1 MSAPVAAFERPR
13 LGLNTVFKSG
23 PLFISSKGIG
33 WKSWKKRWF
42 ILTRTSLVFFKSD
55 PSALPQRGGEV
66 NLTLGGID
74 LNNSG
79 SVVVREDKKL
89 LTVLFPDGRD
99 GRAFTLK
106 AETSEDLYEWKTA
119 LEHALAQA
127 PSAALIVNG
136 IFRGDTNDSIDG
148 SFNQWRDKRP
158 VKSLVVGRPI
168 LLALEDIDGG
178 PSFLEKALRFLEK
191 YGTNVEG
198 ILRQSADVEEVD
210 HRVQEYEQGKTEF
223 APDEDA
229 HVVGDCVKHILRE
242 LPSSPV
248 PASCCTALL
257 EAYKIDRK
265 EVRINAMRS
274 AILETFPEP
283 NRRLLQRFSRV
294 ALFSYLQKVGIGWKS
309 WKKRWFILTRTSL
322 VFFKSDPS
330 ALPQRGGEVNLTLG
344 GIDLNNSGSV
354 VVREDKKLLTVLFPD
369 GRDGRAFTLKAETS
383 EDLYEWKTA
392 LEHALAQAPSAALIV
407 NGIFRGDTN
416 DSIDGSFNQWRDK
429 RPVKSLVVG
438 RPILLALEDIDGGP
452 SFLEKAL
459 RFLEKYGTNVEGI
472 LRQSADVEEVDHR
485 VQEYEQGKT
494 EFAPDEDAHVVGDC
508 VKHILRELPSSPVP
522 ASCCTALLEAY
533 KIDRKEVRI
542 NAMRSAI
549 LETFPEPNRRLLQR
563 ILKMMHTISS
573 HAHENRMTPSAV
585 AACMAP
591 LLLRPLLAGECEL
604 EDDFDING
612 DSSAQLLAAANAAN
626 NAQAIIT
633 TLLEEYENIFDEENL
648 NRCSISADSRI
659 ENSGT
664 EDSTD
669 DENLDLKDNGY
680 HDAENEVDPETDDDP
695 ERVHSGKLSE
705 SSGSAGS
712 DLYDYKAFGGDDS
725 DVGSPSKK
733 NHALVESS
741 NLCVDHQ
748 QIRDPNGQLSE
759 EQGKQKN
766 VSDSSINEINTP
778 SVSPAGESYRSMG
791 EILSSMD
798 TAHPLPMPAFESG
811 AGKPVGKVTGSNV
824 NAKRSSFWGR
834 SNARKTPSME
844 SVDSSGEEELAIQR
858 LEIAKNDLQ
867 HRIAK
872 EARGNAILQ
881 ASLERRKQALHE
893 RRLALEQDVSRLQ
906 EQLQAERDLRAAL
919 EVGLSM
925 SSGQFS
931 SSRGM
936 DSKTRAELE
945 EIALAEADV
954 ARLKQ
959 KVAELHHQLNQQR
972 QHHYGSLSDA
982 CDRYQNVQ
990 NHNSQQRF
998 LQQDFDTTLAYCNQE
1013 RKQRTERLEIAKNDL
1028 QHRIAKE
1035 ARGNAILQASL
1046 ERRKQALHERRLAL
1060 EQDVS
1065 RLQEQLQAERDLR
1078 AALEVGLSMSS
1089 GQFSS
1094 SRGMDSKTRAELEE
1108 IALAEADVARLKQK
1122 VAELHHQLNQQR
1134 QHHYGSLSDAC
1145 DRYQNVQNH
1154 NSQQRFLQQDFDTT
1168 LAYCNQERKQRT
1180 EESLL
1185 GTDWRSIKGQALAPG
1200 SSIKQPSR
1208 KQFIDSTSLSD
1219 SKSTEASTSMS
1230 MDELC
1235 AVDSASVPST
1245 SRAAEVIEYPRH
1257 PSAASSTLVEL
1268 TSRLDFFKERRSQLM
1283 EQLHNLDLNYGTTSS
1298 QDFVYRPSSPPWN

>member
-1 MSAPVAAFERPR
+1 MSASLAPFERPR
-13 LGLNTVFKSG
+13 PGASNTVFKSG

-42 ILTRTSLVFFKSD
+42 ILTRTSLVFFKND

-119 LEHALAQA
+119 LELALAQA
-127 PSAALIVNG
+127 PSAALVMGHNG
-136 IFRGDTNDSIDG
+136 IFRNDTNDAIEG
-148 SFNQWRDKRP
+148 SFHQWRDKRP

-191 YGTNVEG
+191 FGTKVEG
-198 ILRQSADVEEVD
+198 ILRQAADVEEVD
-210 HRVQEYEQGKTEF
+210 QRVQEYEQGKIEF
-223 APDEDA
+223 GSDEDA
-229 HVVGDCVKHILRE
+229 HVIGDCVKHVLRE

-257 EAYKIDRK
+257 EAYRNDRK
-265 EVRINAMRS
+265 EARIS
-274 AILETFPEP
+274 
-283 NRRLLQRFSRV
+283 
-294 ALFSYLQKVGIGWKS
+294 
-309 WKKRWFILTRTSL
+309 
-322 VFFKSDPS
+322 
-330 ALPQRGGEVNLTLG
+330 
-344 GIDLNNSGSV
+344 
-354 VVREDKKLLTVLFPD
+354 
-369 GRDGRAFTLKAETS
+369 
-383 EDLYEWKTA
+383 
-392 LEHALAQAPSAALIV
+392 
-407 NGIFRGDTN
+407 
-416 DSIDGSFNQWRDK
+416 
-429 RPVKSLVVG
+429 
-438 RPILLALEDIDGGP
+438 
-452 SFLEKAL
+452 
-459 RFLEKYGTNVEGI
+459 
-472 LRQSADVEEVDHR
+472 
-485 VQEYEQGKT
+485 
-494 EFAPDEDAHVVGDC
+494 
-508 VKHILRELPSSPVP
+508 
-522 ASCCTALLEAY
+522 
-533 KIDRKEVRI
+533 
-542 NAMRSAI
+542 AMRSAI

-604 EDDFDING
+604 EDDFDFNG

-633 TLLEEYENIFDEENL
+633 TLLEEYENIFDDENL
-648 NRCSISADSRI
+648 HRCSISADSRI
-659 ENSGT
+659 ENSGS

-669 DENLDLKDNGY
+669 EENLDIKNNGY
-680 HDAENEVDPETDDDP
+680 HDAENEVDPETDEDH
-695 ERVHSGKLSE
+695 ERALSGKLSE
-705 SSGSAGS
+705 SSGYAGS
-712 DLYDYKAFGGDDS
+712 DLYDYKTVGGNDS
-725 DVGSPSKK
+725 DVGSPRDNNAPAESSDIPVDPIQSTDS
-733 NHALVESS
+733 NVQLVE
-741 NLCVDHQ
+741 Q
-748 QIRDPNGQLSE
+748 
-759 EQGKQKN
+759 QGKPKRGN
-766 VSDSSINEINTP
+766 GNSVTETEVSSII
-778 SVSPAGESYRSMG
+778 PAGESYRSMG

-798 TAHPLPMPAFESG
+798 PSHPLSVSGLESS
-811 AGKPVGKVTGSNV
+811 AEKPVGKVASSNLS
-824 NAKRSSFWGR
+824 AKRSAFWGR
-834 SNARKTPSME
+834 NNARKTPSVE

-858 LEIAKNDLQ
+858 LEITKNDLR

-998 LQQDFDTTLAYCNQE
+998 LPQDFDTTLAFCN
-1013 RKQRTERLEIAKNDL
+1013 
-1028 QHRIAKE
+1028 H
-1035 ARGNAILQASL
+1035 
-1046 ERRKQALHERRLAL
+1046 
-1060 EQDVS
+1060 
-1065 RLQEQLQAERDLR
+1065 
-1078 AALEVGLSMSS
+1078 
-1089 GQFSS
+1089 
-1094 SRGMDSKTRAELEE
+1094 
-1108 IALAEADVARLKQK
+1108 
-1122 VAELHHQLNQQR
+1122 
-1134 QHHYGSLSDAC
+1134 
-1145 DRYQNVQNH
+1145 
-1154 NSQQRFLQQDFDTT
+1154 
-1168 LAYCNQERKQRT
+1168 ERKQRT
-1180 EESLL
+1180 EENLL
-1185 GTDWRSIKGQALAPG
+1185 GADWRNIKGQGLATG
-1200 SSIKQPSR
+1200 SSSRLPSR
-1208 KQFIDSTSLSD
+1208 KQYIDSNSLSD
-1219 SKSTEASTSMS
+1219 SKSTEASTNMS
-1230 MDELC
+1230 VDELNG
-1235 AVDSASVPST
+1235 VDSASVPST
-1245 SRAAEVIEYPRH
+1245 SRAVEAMDFARH
-1257 PSAASSTLVEL
+1257 PSAASSALVEL

-1298 QDFVYRPSSPPWN
+1298 QDFIYRPSSPPWN